1 LRALSQNPLNWEAPE
16 TWHAFLIIIFPPQNN
31 RDLKREGG
39 KGGMEKGEGAI
50 EGRGIKWEMR
60 ERQTEERQMDRQT
73 EGGREGEMG
82 RGTEEGRKKCR

>member
-1 LRALSQNPLNWEAPE
+1 
-16 TWHAFLIIIFPPQNN
+16 
-31 RDLKREGG
+31 
-39 KGGMEKGEGAI
+39 MEKGEGAI

-60 ERQTEERQMDRQT
+60 ERQTEERQRDRQT